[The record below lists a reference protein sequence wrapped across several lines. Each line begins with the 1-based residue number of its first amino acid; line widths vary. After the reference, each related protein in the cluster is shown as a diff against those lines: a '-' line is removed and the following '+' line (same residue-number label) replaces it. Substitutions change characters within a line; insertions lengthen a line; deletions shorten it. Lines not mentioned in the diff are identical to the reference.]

1 MLLVQAMPDAL
12 TDQVL
17 EFRGE
22 GIAIDVIMEHFAKLY
37 KVDTDIDL
45 ELQLRNI
52 RQDESETG
60 RY

>member
-1 MLLVQAMPDAL
+1 MPDAF